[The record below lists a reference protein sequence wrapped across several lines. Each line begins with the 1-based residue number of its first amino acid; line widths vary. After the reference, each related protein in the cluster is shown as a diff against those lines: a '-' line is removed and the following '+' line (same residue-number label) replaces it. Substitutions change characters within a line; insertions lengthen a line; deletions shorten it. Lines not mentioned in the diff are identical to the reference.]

1 MIFSHMDKLPG
12 AFRIVLWYSNLRIKF
27 PKRSG
32 DARLES
38 FVATFQAITYQSLVM
53 ICVGGFLMY
62 MAVKKNFE
70 PNLLLP
76 MGFGTI
82 LVNLPLSSAL
92 DQVIEGGSVVHGALQ
107 MFFDLGIATEI
118 FPLLILVAVGAMCDF
133 TPLLANPKVF
143 LFGLTAQAGIFLTM
157 GIAYFVFDYNIYE
170 AASIG
175 IIGAADGPTSIY
187 VSTRF
192 APNLLG
198 PISVAAYTYMA
209 LVPLIQPPVIK
220 ALTTEK
226 ERKMRMPYAPRPV
239 SKTKLFLFPIAITV
253 IGGLIAP
260 ASVALLGFV
269 MFGNVLRV
277 SGVTERLSQAAQNE
291 MANIVTILLGFS
303 ISAAMTGDKFVNL
316 GTLAIIGM
324 GLIAFV
330 LDTAGGV
337 ITAKILNLFMPKD
350 KKVNPMVGAAGISA
364 FPMSAR
370 VIQRLGQEADPGN
383 HLLMHAV
390 GANVAG
396 QIGSVLAGGILLA
409 YLG

>member
-1 MIFSHMDKLPG
+1 MELVSQLIANTSWQNMVMMGVG
-12 AFRIVLWYSNLRIKF
+12 AFLLYL
-27 PKRSG
+27 
-32 DARLES
+32 
-38 FVATFQAITYQSLVM
+38 
-53 ICVGGFLMY
+53 
-62 MAVKKNFE
+62 AVEKDFE

-92 DQVIEGGSVVHGALQ
+92 DQMAGNQVVEGALS
-107 MFFDLGIATEI
+107 MLFRLGIATEI
-118 FPLLILVAVGAMCDF
+118 LPLLILIAVGAMCDF
-133 TPLLANPKVF
+133 GPLLANPKVF
-143 LFGLTAQAGIFLTM
+143 LFGITAQMGIFLTM
-157 GIAYFVFDYNIYE
+157 GLALLFGFNIYE

-192 APNLLG
+192 APHLLG

-209 LVPLIQPPVIK
+209 LVPLIQPPVIL
-220 ALTTEK
+220 ALTTKK
-226 ERKMRMPYAPRPV
+226 ERMMKMPLATRVVTRRAR
-239 SKTKLFLFPIAITV
+239 FIFPIAIT
-253 IGGLIAP
+253 ILGGLIAP

-269 MFGNVLRV
+269 MFGNLLRE

-291 MANIVTILLGFS
+291 LANIVTILLGFS
-303 ISAAMTGDKFVNL
+303 IAATMTGEKFVNMN
-316 GTLAIIGM
+316 TMIIIAM

-337 ITAKILNLFMPKD
+337 FTAKLLNLVLPEG
-350 KKVNPMVGAAGISA
+350 KKMNPMVGAAGISA

-370 VIQRLGQEADPGN
+370 TIQKLGQKADPTN

>member
-1 MIFSHMDKLPG
+1 MGLELFSEMLAAVTWQNIIMMGVG
-12 AFRIVLWYSNLRIKF
+12 ALLIYL
-27 PKRSG
+27 
-32 DARLES
+32 
-38 FVATFQAITYQSLVM
+38 
-53 ICVGGFLMY
+53 
-62 MAVKKNFE
+62 AVKKDFE

-82 LVNLPLSSAL
+82 LVNLPLSSAI
-92 DQVIEGGSVVHGALQ
+92 DQIAGGKVVTGALS
-107 MFFDLGIATEI
+107 MLFNMGVANELL
-118 FPLLILVAVGAMCDF
+118 PLLILVAVGAMCDF
-133 TPLLANPKVF
+133 GPLLENPKVF
-143 LFGLTAQAGIFLTM
+143 LFGITAQAGIFLTM
-157 GIAYFVFDYNIYE
+157 GLALLLGFNLYE

-209 LVPLIQPPVIK
+209 LVPLIQPPVIR
-220 ALTTEK
+220 ALTTK
-226 ERKMRMPYAPRPV
+226 HERRIKMPMPHKKASRRARII
-239 SKTKLFLFPIAITV
+239 FPIFVTV
-253 IGGLIAP
+253 IGGLVAP

-269 MFGNVLRV
+269 MFGNLLRE

-291 MANIVTILLGFS
+291 LANIVTILLGFS
-303 ISAAMTGDKFVNL
+303 ISATMTGAKFVNEK
-316 GTLAIIGM
+316 TLIIIAM
-324 GLIAFV
+324 GLVAFV

-337 ITAKILNLFMPKD
+337 ITAKILNIFLPNG
-350 KKVNPMVGAAGISA
+350 KKINPMVGAAGISA

-370 VIQRLGQEADPGN
+370 TIQKMGQKEDN
-383 HLLMHAV
+383 SNFLLMHAI

-409 YLG
+409 YLS

>member
-1 MIFSHMDKLPG
+1 MELFIRTLEAATWQNAVMTLVG
-12 AFRIVLWYSNLRIKF
+12 AALIYL
-27 PKRSG
+27 
-32 DARLES
+32 
-38 FVATFQAITYQSLVM
+38 
-53 ICVGGFLMY
+53 
-62 MAVKKNFE
+62 AVKKEFE

-92 DQVIEGGSVVHGALQ
+92 DQLAGGKLVEGALS
-107 MFFDLGIATEI
+107 MFFRLGIATEI

-133 TPLLANPKVF
+133 TPLLANPKMFVF
-143 LFGLTAQAGIFLTM
+143 GITAQAGIFLTM
-157 GIAYFVFDYNIYE
+157 GLALFFGYNVFE

-187 VSTRF
+187 VSSRF

-209 LVPLIQPPVIK
+209 LVPLIQPPVIM
-220 ALTTEK
+220 ALTTQK
-226 ERKMRMPYAPRPV
+226 ERRIKMPYAERPV
-239 SKTKLFLFPIAITV
+239 SRRMLILFPIAITI
-253 IGGLIAP
+253 IGGVIAP
-260 ASVALLGFV
+260 ASVSLLGFV
-269 MFGNVLRV
+269 MFGNLLRV
-277 SGVTERLSQAAQNE
+277 SGVTDRLSNAAQNE
-291 MANIVTILLGFS
+291 LANIVTILLGFS
-303 ISAAMTGDKFVNL
+303 ISATMTGEKFVNVD
-316 GTLAIIGM
+316 TLVIIAM

-337 ITAKILNLFMPKD
+337 LTAKFLNLFLPKERR
-350 KKVNPMVGAAGISA
+350 VNPMVVAAGISA

-370 VIQRLGQEADPGN
+370 TIQRMGQKADPAN

-396 QIGSVLAGGILLA
+396 QIGSVLAGGALLA
-409 YLG
+409 FLG

>member
-1 MIFSHMDKLPG
+1 MELFIRTLEAATWQNAVMTLVG
-12 AFRIVLWYSNLRIKF
+12 AALIYL
-27 PKRSG
+27 
-32 DARLES
+32 
-38 FVATFQAITYQSLVM
+38 
-53 ICVGGFLMY
+53 
-62 MAVKKNFE
+62 AVKKEFE

-92 DQVIEGGSVVHGALQ
+92 DQLAGGKLVEGALS
-107 MFFDLGIATEI
+107 MFFRLGIATEI

-133 TPLLANPKVF
+133 TPLLANPKMFVF
-143 LFGLTAQAGIFLTM
+143 GITAQAGIFLTM
-157 GIAYFVFDYNIYE
+157 GLALFFGYNVFE

-187 VSTRF
+187 VSSRF

-209 LVPLIQPPVIK
+209 LVPLIQPPVIM
-220 ALTTEK
+220 ALTTQK
-226 ERKMRMPYAPRPV
+226 ERQIKMPYAERPV
-239 SKTKLFLFPIAITV
+239 SRRMLILFPIAITI
-253 IGGLIAP
+253 IGGVIAP
-260 ASVALLGFV
+260 ASVSLLGFV
-269 MFGNVLRV
+269 MFGNLLRV
-277 SGVTERLSQAAQNE
+277 SGVTDRLSNAAQNE
-291 MANIVTILLGFS
+291 LANIVTILLGFS
-303 ISAAMTGDKFVNL
+303 ISATMTGEKFVNVD
-316 GTLAIIGM
+316 TLVIIAM

-337 ITAKILNLFMPKD
+337 LTAKFLNLFLPKERR
-350 KKVNPMVGAAGISA
+350 VNPMVGAAGISA

-370 VIQRLGQEADPGN
+370 TIQRMGQKADPAN

-396 QIGSVLAGGILLA
+396 QIGSVLAGGALLA
-409 YLG
+409 FLG

>member
-1 MIFSHMDKLPG
+1 MEFFM
-12 AFRIVLWYSNLRIKF
+12 N
-27 PKRSG
+27 
-32 DARLES
+32 
-38 FVATFQAITYQSLVM
+38 TFNAITWQSVVM
-53 ICVGGFLMY
+53 MCVGALLIY
-62 MAVKKNFE
+62 LAVKKGLE

-92 DQVIEGGSVVHGALQ
+92 DQIAGGKVVEGALS
-107 MFFDLGIATEI
+107 MLFNLGIASEI
-118 FPLLILVAVGAMCDF
+118 LPLLILIAVGAMCDF
-133 TPLLANPKVF
+133 TPLLANPKMF

-157 GIAYFVFDYNIYE
+157 GLALLMGYGVNE

-187 VSTRF
+187 VAGRF
-192 APNLLG
+192 APHLLG

-209 LVPLIQPPVIK
+209 LVPIIQPPVIR
-220 ALTTEK
+220 ALTTK
-226 ERKMRMPYAPRPV
+226 RERRMKMPYAARAV
-239 SKTKLFLFPIAITV
+239 SRRELIIFPIAITI

-260 ASVALLGFV
+260 ASVSLLGFV
-269 MFGNVLRV
+269 MFGNLLRV
-277 SGVTERLSQAAQNE
+277 SGVTDRLSNAAQNE
-291 MANIVTILLGFS
+291 LANIVTILLGFS
-303 ISAAMTGDKFVNL
+303 ISATMTGEKFVNV
-316 GTLAIIGM
+316 GTLVIIAM
-324 GLIAFV
+324 GLVAFV

-337 ITAKILNLFMPKD
+337 ITAKILNLFLPED
-350 KKVNPMVGAAGISA
+350 KRVNPMVGAAGISA

-370 VIQRLGQEADPGN
+370 TIQRLGQQADLSN

-396 QIGSVLAGGILLA
+396 QIGSVLAGGVLLA

>member
-1 MIFSHMDKLPG
+1 MGGTGKMELVSQLIANTTWQNMVMMGVG
-12 AFRIVLWYSNLRIKF
+12 AFLLYL
-27 PKRSG
+27 
-32 DARLES
+32 
-38 FVATFQAITYQSLVM
+38 
-53 ICVGGFLMY
+53 
-62 MAVKKNFE
+62 AVEKDFE

-92 DQVIEGGSVVHGALQ
+92 DQMAGTQVVEGALS
-107 MFFDLGIATEI
+107 MLFRLGIATEI
-118 FPLLILVAVGAMCDF
+118 LPLLILIAVGAMCDF
-133 TPLLANPKVF
+133 GPLLANPKVF
-143 LFGLTAQAGIFLTM
+143 LFGLTAQMGIFLTM
-157 GIAYFVFDYNIYE
+157 GLALLVGFNVYE

-192 APNLLG
+192 APHLLG

-209 LVPLIQPPVIK
+209 LVPLIQPPVIM
-220 ALTTEK
+220 ALTTKK
-226 ERKMRMPYAPRPV
+226 ERMMKMPLAAKVVTRRARIIV
-239 SKTKLFLFPIAITV
+239 PIAVTIV
-253 IGGLIAP
+253 GGIIAP

-269 MFGNVLRV
+269 MFGNLLRE

-291 MANIVTILLGFS
+291 LANIVTILLGFS
-303 ISAAMTGDKFVNL
+303 IAATMTGEKFVNIN
-316 GTLAIIGM
+316 TMIIIAM

-337 ITAKILNLFMPKD
+337 FTAKLLNLFLPEG
-350 KKVNPMVGAAGISA
+350 KKINPMVGAAGISA

-370 VIQRLGQEADPGN
+370 TIQKLGQKADPTN

-396 QIGSVLAGGILLA
+396 QIGSVLAGGLLLA